1 MHPTREVATLAR
13 CLHRARA
20 PERIA
25 RARRWLL
32 DYADSRAGQS
42 RVVLALVDLATGES
56 LALTSGSRDGVWI
69 GGAPARWLA
78 RPGRRVWTVHNHPE
92 GRSASPVAV
101 LPSIADLS
109 MLGRSAI
116 ETVEVCTARGLVS
129 ATTVGCGWLRPDA
142 HGALASG
149 ARWARA
155 VEAARRIRDGLAATA
170 SVSWSQAHRTAH
182 AATLEALV
190 RAGLIRIG
198 CSEDLE
204 PLWGCASRRFA
215 APDDATVPCPPARRG
230 LTVRQSDASRLI
242 SAGYAPNAAG
252 GIRRRLLSG

>member
-1 MHPTREVATLAR
+1 MHECGTVSTRQQFTAGFVFLA
-13 CLHRARA
+13 
-20 PERIA
+20 IV
-25 RARRWLL
+25 L
-32 DYADSRAGQS
+32 DVFSR
-42 RVVLALVDLATGES
+42 RVVGWAMAC
-56 LALTSGSRDGVWI
+56 RDGVWI

-78 RPGRRVWTVHNHPE
+78 RPGRRVCTVHNHPE

-129 ATTVGCGWLRPDA
+129 ATTVGSGWLRPDA

-155 VEAARRIRDGLAATA
+155 VVAARRIRDGLAATA

-182 AATLEALV
+182 SATLEALV

-204 PLWGCASRRFA
+204 PLWA
-215 APDDATVPCPPARRG
+215 AHRDGSLLPTM
-230 LTVRQSDASRLI
+230 RQSIVLRRVEGSLR
-242 SAGYAPNAAG
+242 GTPTPAA
-252 GIRRRLLSG
+252 

>member
-78 RPGRRVWTVHNHPE
+78 RPGRRVWSVHNHPE

-155 VEAARRIRDGLAATA
+155 VEAARRIRDGLAASA

-204 PLWGCASRRFA
+204 PLWA
-215 APDDATVPCPPARRG
+215 AHRDGSLLPTM
-230 LTVRQSDASRLI
+230 RQSIVLRRVEGSLC
-242 SAGYAPNAAG
+242 GTPTPAA
-252 GIRRRLLSG
+252 